1 MRYIV
6 GLKKTGSLGFTL
18 VELISAMAI
27 TLILSI
33 AVITVV
39 LGSLNSTGKS
49 QLNAAMQTKVQTA
62 LNSFV
67 INTRESEKLY
77 VADKQTIMFSY
88 RTSNK
93 CELHRYSFVPDI
105 NNNTKLALQH
115 EINSVFV
122 PGTVDCDAVEETLL
136 LKNNTANTLRVEID
150 RVEQGSG
157 FTFYSEAARSV
168 ITPESSGFSL
178 EQQSPLCKITSVSI
192 SVLTNATSGDNESAV
207 NNAMNVRLSNNA
219 LGLSC

>member
-1 MRYIV
+1 MRYISSM
-6 GLKKTGSLGFTL
+6 KTSRSAGFTL
-18 VELISAMAI
+18 VELLSAMSI

-62 LNSFV
+62 LNSFI
-67 INTRESEKLY
+67 INARESEKLY
-77 VADKQTIMFSY
+77 VADKQTIIFSY

-105 NNNTKLALQH
+105 NNSTKLALQH

-122 PGTVDCDAVEETLL
+122 PGTVDCNLVEETLL
-136 LKNNTANTLRVEID
+136 LRNNTANTLRIEID
-150 RVEQGSG
+150 RVEPGSG

-168 ITPESSGFSL
+168 VTPESSGFSL

-192 SVLTNATSGDNESAV
+192 SVLTNATAGDSESTV